1 MEENKVIQE
10 TKVETAE
17 TKNEQVAEPKKSFTQ
32 EEVNSIVKSR
42 VERER
47 DAFAK
52 HLGLE
57 VYSKEGVETVVG
69 KAKTLESEVQESTKK
84 LSEYEKNILEQSK
97 TITAL
102 KFDIKEE
109 NLKHAFKLAEVE
121 MESQP
126 DSTFEEALKKVVEKF
141 PEVRKV
147 DVKKFGIETGNKVAP
162 PENPYVTD
170 KLKKKYP
177 FLKK

>member
-1 MEENKVIQE
+1 MEENKVIQDQ
-10 TKVETAE
+10 KVETVE
-17 TKNEQVAEPKKSFTQ
+17 TKNEQEVKKSFSQ

-52 HLGLE
+52 NLGLE
-57 VYSKEGVETVVG
+57 TYSKEGVESILG
-69 KAKTLESEVQESTKK
+69 KSKQLETQYEETTKK
-84 LSEYEKNILEQSK
+84 LTEYEKNLQEQTK

-121 MESQP
+121 LEAQPES
-126 DSTFEEALKKVVEKF
+126 SFEEALKRVIEKF
-141 PEVRKV
+141 PEVRKN
-147 DVKKFGIETGNKVAP
+147 DVKKFGIETGNKVEP
-162 PENPYVTD
+162 PANPFVTD